1 MSSPSPRERKTRRSP
16 LQGSLMN
23 EQGVNRKVPFKR
35 NLLQEIRATLSPDD
49 SLNPSPQSQTA
60 TNIASTS
67 KSGAASKQGAAPTDF
82 ELMAAMMQRITMLE
96 YTVRSQVQEMD
107 QKDRQISG
115 LEEQLRSQEESGIC
129 EQKARICPAWR
140 VFFFLEVSDSET
152 AACLCVDSESAPRP
166 SSRDDLKKRCLLLQ
180 NKVQEMENFLSD
192 YGLMWVGD
200 GETSDSAESR
210 QTTSSGLAADRGF
223 QMNFDLVLKRIRELN
238 VLAGEGESFVQATG
252 TGAKLAKKDPIQLK
266 LYGNGIVM
274 FDGPFRSYQ
283 ERSTQQC
290 MQDLMDGYFPSELE
304 QRFPDGMPFEV
315 HDRRDEEFLVR
326 LPWDT
331 YPGDGQAVCGQE
343 STDSLGLVAGRKLT
357 TDRFLSKLPKMV
369 VKAGNVIHIRGSLRR
384 TLQGSSD
391 AKSSSSEVLIDTPAL
406 QTAMARTQTTTPGKP
421 AQGVLTLK
429 LKSEDGNHTYVMK
442 MSLSETVGQLRG
454 YLDKHRGPGQ
464 PAYDIIGAYP
474 RRSFSDD
481 GRTLQSC
488 GLSANAALLLRRRPP
503 RNQ

>member
-115 LEEQLRSQEESGIC
+115 LEEQLRSQEES
-129 EQKARICPAWR
+129 
-140 VFFFLEVSDSET
+140 
-152 AACLCVDSESAPRP
+152 DSESAPRP

>member
-1 MSSPSPRERKTRRSP
+1 MSSPLPREKKTRRSP

-35 NLLQEIRATLSPDD
+35 NLLQEIRATLIPDD

-96 YTVRSQVQEMD
+96 NTVRSQAQEMG
-107 QKDRQISG
+107 QKDKQISV
-115 LEEQLRSQEESGIC
+115 LEERLRSGEESD
-129 EQKARICPAWR
+129 
-140 VFFFLEVSDSET
+140 L
-152 AACLCVDSESAPRP
+152 ESAPRP
-166 SSRDDLKKRCLLLQ
+166 SSRDNLKKRCLLLQ

-192 YGLMWVGD
+192 YGLIWVGD
-200 GETSDSAESR
+200 GETSDSAESQ

-266 LYGNGIVM
+266 LYRNGIVM

-283 ERSTQQC
+283 ECSTQQC

-326 LPWDT
+326 LPWNT
-331 YPGDGQAVCGQE
+331 FPGDGQAVCGQE
-343 STDSLGLVAGRKLT
+343 STDSFGLVAGSKLT
-357 TDRFLSKLPKMV
+357 TDQFLSKLPKMV

-406 QTAMARTQTTTPGKP
+406 QTAMGRTQTTTPGKP
-421 AQGVLTLK
+421 AQDVLTLK

-464 PAYDIIGAYP
+464 PAYDIFGSYP

-488 GLSANAALLLRRRPP
+488 GLSANAALLLRQRQP